1 MAFNEITDLNNLY
14 EAFRASMR
22 GSSWK
27 SEPQRFEI
35 DFLSELVQLQHE
47 LTSRTYKTLPGTNFI
62 IHERGKI
69 RYIHGKR
76 MRDRVVRHV
85 LCDNVLDPSL
95 RPYLIYNNGAS
106 QKGKGIAFTRKMFE
120 RDLHN
125 YWLEYRTNEGY
136 VGFADLSKFYDNIQH
151 PKIREY
157 IYPKITDASH
167 WLMDEVLR
175 DFRVDVSY
183 MDDSE
188 FTACMETKFDSVEYA
203 AAIPP
208 EMKTG
213 RRYMDKSVDIGDQA
227 SQNIGTFFPTR
238 IDNRMKI
245 VLSLPRYGRYMDD
258 MYIIAHDKETVN
270 AALDAIIEEA
280 GNIGL
285 FINKRKTHICKLSSR
300 FKFLQIRYSLTDTGR
315 VVKRINPA
323 TVTRERRKLKAY
335 RRLMDRGEMPYDR
348 IEQSYK
354 SWMGDFTKIMS
365 KQQIKNMSELYFDL
379 FGRRPKWRK

>member
-47 LTSRTYKTLPGTNFI
+47 LTDHTYKTLPGTNFI

-76 MRDRVVRHV
+76 MRDRVVRHT

-125 YWLEYRTNEGY
+125 YWLEYRANEGY

-151 PKIREY
+151 QKIRQFV
-157 IYPKITDASH
+157 YPKITESSH

-188 FTACMETKFDSVEYA
+188 FAACMETKFDSVKYA
-203 AAIPP
+203 ATIPRR
-208 EMKTG
+208 MQTG
-213 RRYMDKSVDIGDQA
+213 CRYMEKSVDIGDQT
-227 SQNIGTFFPTR
+227 SQNIGTSFPTR
-238 IDNRMKI
+238 IDNRIKI
-245 VLSLPRYGRYMDD
+245 VLGLPRYGRYMDD
-258 MYIIAHDKETVN
+258 MYIIARDKETVN

-280 GNIGL
+280 ENIGL

-300 FKFLQIRYSLTDTGR
+300 FKFLQVRYSLTDTGR

-335 RRLMDRGEMPYDR
+335 RRLMDRGEMPYER

-365 KQQIKNMSELYFDL
+365 KKQIKNMSDLYFDL

>member
-1 MAFNEITDLNNLY
+1 MAFSEITDLNNLY
-14 EAFRASMR
+14 EAFRASIR

-35 DFLSELVQLQHE
+35 DFLSELTRLQHE
-47 LTSRTYKTLPGTNFI
+47 LENRTYQTLPGTTFI
-62 IHERGKI
+62 IHERGKV

-76 MRDRVVRHV
+76 MRDRVARHV
-85 LCDNVLDPSL
+85 LCDSILTPAL
-95 RPYLIYNNGAS
+95 RPFLIYNNGAS
-106 QKGKGIAFTRKMFE
+106 QKGKGIAFTRRMFE

-125 YWLEYRTNEGY
+125 YWLENRTNEGY

-151 PKIREY
+151 RKIREFV
-157 IYPKITDASH
+157 YPKIDETSR

-183 MDDSE
+183 MSDSE
-188 FTACMETKFDSVEYA
+188 FAGCMERKFDSVEYA
-203 AAIPP
+203 LTVPANLR
-208 EMKTG
+208 TG
-213 RRYMDKSVDIGDQA
+213 RRYMEKSVDIGDQA
-227 SQNIGTFFPTR
+227 SQDIGTFFPTP

-245 VLSLPRYGRYMDD
+245 VEGFPRYGRYMDD
-258 MYIIAHDKETVN
+258 MYIIARDKETVK

-280 GNIGL
+280 ENIGL
-285 FINKRKTHICKLSSR
+285 FINTRKTRICKLSSR
-300 FKFLQIRYSLTDTGR
+300 FKFLQIRYTLTETGR
-315 VVKRINPA
+315 VVRRINPK

-335 RRLMDRGEMPYDR
+335 RRLLDRGAMPYSR

-354 SWMGDFTKIMS
+354 SWMGDYTKIMS
-365 KQQIKNMSELYFDL
+365 KTQIKNMSNLYFDL